1 MRMSFRNEPS
11 SVKCGTGV
19 LFKNGSTTYILAQ
32 IDCNRVALIA
42 LDKYANRWTDP
53 VQVKDSSHL
62 SAKEWENVIDGGE
75 FELIGII
82 DECNISN

>member
-1 MRMSFRNEPS
+1 
-11 SVKCGTGV
+11 
-19 LFKNGSTTYILAQ
+19 
-32 IDCNRVALIA
+32 LIA